1 MQERKYLEGAS
12 LPDLYSPGES
22 QCLHPPLYE
31 TLKDHLKD
39 LIYATPSVWGH
50 VEGFLCFSS
59 LGWRSGNEAK
69 EKVRVSVVCVCVC
82 VCVCACVQAC
92 MCASVCV
99 CEHACCV
106 CMFWRGGNQSKE
118 AKITTHISTINN
130 TPVIY

>member
-39 LIYATPSVWGH
+39 LIYATPSVWVH
-50 VEGFLCFSS
+50 VEGFLCFSC

-69 EKVRVSVVCVCVC
+69 EKVRVSVVWVCVC
-82 VCVCACVQAC
+82 VHAYKHACVQAFVC
-92 MCASVCV
+92 VNIHAVCV
-99 CEHACCV
+99 CFGEEGTKA
-106 CMFWRGGNQSKE
+106 RRLK
-118 AKITTHISTINN
+118 
-130 TPVIY
+130 